1 MTKKL
6 KDFCVGSTSRRTN
19 SQVSKHVLR
28 EEMLYTLHSPM
39 ASTSQS
45 LSPTAMSPLFSSK
58 ASAPPPSNQSTSV
71 KSMSRCST
79 GVDSFLNPNPESS
92 KGKLWADQIDDL
104 NMSDDSSDDIMDD
117 LRESFK
123 KRKAGE
129 SPDKDEFEKI
139 VSKKEKKKLKQI
151 LNKSN

>member
-1 MTKKL
+1 MKMKL
-6 KDFCVGSTSRRTN
+6 HQTILWTPLPLLLLIDFFN
-19 SQVSKHVLR
+19 
-28 EEMLYTLHSPM
+28 
-39 ASTSQS
+39 
-45 LSPTAMSPLFSSK
+45 
-58 ASAPPPSNQSTSV
+58 
-71 KSMSRCST
+71 
-79 GVDSFLNPNPESS
+79 DFLNPNLEPREQY

-104 NMSDDSSDDIMDD
+104 NITDDSSDDDTEA

>member
-1 MTKKL
+1 MNTP
-6 KDFCVGSTSRRTN
+6 V
-19 SQVSKHVLR
+19 
-28 EEMLYTLHSPM
+28 
-39 ASTSQS
+39 A
-45 LSPTAMSPLFSSK
+45 
-58 ASAPPPSNQSTSV
+58 ASAPAIDEEFF
-71 KSMSRCST
+71 
-79 GVDSFLNPNPESS
+79 DSFLNHNPESS

-104 NMSDDSSDDIMDD
+104 NMSDDSSDDNMDN